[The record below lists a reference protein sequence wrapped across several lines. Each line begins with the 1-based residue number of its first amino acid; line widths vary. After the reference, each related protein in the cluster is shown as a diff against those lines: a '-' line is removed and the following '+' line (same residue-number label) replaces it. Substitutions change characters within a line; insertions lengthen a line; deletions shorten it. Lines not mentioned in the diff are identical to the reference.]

1 MAITEGGTTLPTD
14 SAGKAAMGALNSALS
29 AFYFLVIELAS
40 RALFVSLRDSVGTAI
55 QQDGAVGHKVIGTSE
70 YGRVALA
77 GDTPVQIA
85 TQVAVGHSV
94 ISASNAAATLSLI
107 AAGANKSNYIGGISV
122 GFSAA
127 PTSSNPIATILDGA
141 SNVVWAMAMPGA
153 GPYSFSFPKAKRGT
167 VNTAM
172 SVTLS
177 AGGTGIFGYINAD
190 PWTD

>member
-1 MAITEGGTTLPTD
+1 MAISEGGTVLPSD
-14 SAGKAAMGALNSALS
+14 SAGKTAMGALNSALS

-55 QQDGAVGHKVIGTSE
+55 QQDGAVGHKVIGASQ
-70 YGRVALA
+70 YGRVAAA
-77 GDTPVQIA
+77 GDIPVQAA

-94 ISASNAAATLSLI
+94 ISGANAIGTLSL
-107 AAGANKSNYIGGISV
+107 ASAGALKSNYIGGISV
-122 GFSAA
+122 GYSAA
-127 PTSSNPIATILDGA
+127 PTSANPIVTISDGA
-141 SNVVWAMAMPGA
+141 NVVFAMAMPGA
-153 GPYSFSFPKAKRGT
+153 GPYPFTFPKAKRGT

-177 AGGTGIFGYINAD
+177 AGGVGIFGYINAD